1 MSVMKVMKVTTKN
14 NVRVNY
20 FMFTA
25 NTSSLNIDIDIT
37 DDSLALPGFCQSLET
52 VLRQGLKGDILICDP
67 MGETKKKK
75 KKKFR
80 ANQIISYILFFIF
93 CFYLPQ
99 FSAIVAD
106 IGTMNYFISTP
117 FL

>member
-52 VLRQGLKGDILICDP
+52 VLRQGLKGNILICDP
-67 MGETKKKK
+67 MGETKKI
-75 KKKFR
+75 R

-93 CFYLPQ
+93 L
-99 FSAIVAD
+99 SAF
-106 IGTMNYFISTP
+106 TYFN
-117 FL
+117 FLL

>member
-52 VLRQGLKGDILICDP
+52 VLRQGLKGNILICDP
-67 MGETKKKK
+67 MGETKKIRATIDSAQ
-75 KKKFR
+75 KF
-80 ANQIISYILFFIF
+80 
-93 CFYLPQ
+93 
-99 FSAIVAD
+99 
-106 IGTMNYFISTP
+106 
-117 FL
+117 